1 MTGRKRITVIT
12 NIILAVIITAVI
24 SVSFIGEEPLPA
36 YGGKEA
42 EAIYNGNRAGGGV
55 SLMINVYENTEVV
68 EAMVETLNA
77 FGARATFFVG
87 GCWADDN
94 AAALK
99 KIAESGHELANHGYF
114 NKDHKSLGHEENKQE
129 IELTGAVVEAL
140 SGVKP
145 RLFAPPSGSFGRNT
159 LNAAYD
165 LGYKVIMWSKDTIDW
180 RDESESKIISR
191 ATDNLTG
198 GDLIL
203 MHPKPHTLRCLPEI
217 IARILSGGY
226 SLVTVSENIGDTAA

>member
-114 NKDHKSLGHEENKQE
+114 HKDHKSLGYEENKQE

-180 RDESESKIISR
+180 RDRDSVLVLKR
-191 ATDNLTG
+191 ATQGTQKG
-198 GDLIL
+198 EFIL
-203 MHPKPHTLRCLPEI
+203 MHPTAHTIAVLEEI
-217 IARILSGGY
+217 VQYNLKKDIRTDTVGEMLERI
-226 SLVTVSENIGDTAA
+226 